1 MLWLRII
8 NYLSKQSYLTRQ
20 ELIGQN
26 LFLSWV
32 SRDKDDRN
40 WQFSSIKKSYQF
52 TIKVTAAGQ
61 EISFNTDLYEIIIDM
76 KSLDISHGYKVVII
90 DK

>member
-1 MLWLRII
+1 M
-8 NYLSKQSYLTRQ
+8 SPYLTRQ

-32 SRDKDDRN
+32 LRDKDDGN